1 MFGGEICIYTYP
13 SDEYSQAI
21 GRLKQSWKPFMGV
34 VLDKHFMATV
44 LLMLKKKKLYSKK
57 NLEKEK
63 KKSKAVLLKE
73 SGKINHTRKPRKQSQ
88 NTMDSHGGR
97 YLIRFAQCKL
107 LFFFSLQTEK

>member
-21 GRLKQSWKPFMGV
+21 GRLKQSCKTFMGV
-34 VLDKHFMATV
+34 VPDKHFMATV
-44 LLMLKKKKLYSKK
+44 LLMLKKKLYSKK

-73 SGKINHTRKPRKQSQ
+73 SGKINHTRKPENSPK
-88 NTMDSHGGR
+88 TPWIHMVEG
-97 YLIRFAQCKL
+97 
-107 LFFFSLQTEK
+107 T